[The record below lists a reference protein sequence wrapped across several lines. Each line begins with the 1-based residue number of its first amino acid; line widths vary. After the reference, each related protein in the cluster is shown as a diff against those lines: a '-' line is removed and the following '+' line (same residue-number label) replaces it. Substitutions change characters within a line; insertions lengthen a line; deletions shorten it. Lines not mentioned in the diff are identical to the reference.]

1 MRHMRVR
8 VNDPSLVPDL
18 LAFLQ
23 RGGLIV
29 APEGV
34 DTVNVLVPHALN
46 DLPDHDADRLRIV
59 GELRSWLAGHR
70 GAQVDLLQGD
80 PPLLGVS

>member
-1 MRHMRVR
+1 MRLR

-18 LAFLQ
+18 LAFLE
-23 RGGLIV
+23 RGGFMV
-29 APEGV
+29 AQETD

-46 DLPDHDADRLRIV
+46 DPRDHAADRLRIV
-59 GELRSWLAGHR
+59 GELRSWLALHR
-70 GAQVDLLQGD
+70 GARVDLLQGE

>member
-1 MRHMRVR
+1 MRVR

-18 LAFLQ
+18 VTFLDS
-23 RGGLIV
+23 GGLMV
-29 APEGV
+29 AQETD

-46 DLPDHDADRLRIV
+46 DPRDQAADRLRIV
-59 GELRSWLAGHR
+59 GELRGWLALHD
-70 GAQVDLLQGD
+70 GARVDLLQGE